1 MSDEELVSSIV
12 GADNY
17 SVDLITV
24 ATALHWFDLP
34 RFYSIVNRVLRK
46 PGGII
51 AVWSYATMS
60 VSPEFDPILKS
71 FLDSTQPYWHPNLKL
86 ILDEYKALPFPF
98 QSVGL
103 GSESETIQVDIPK
116 EISFDGFLRWVKSW
130 SITNIDLLPEKLVKE
145 FEVAWGGPNLIRCV
159 VFKAFMLVD
168 KVFPQPAVVRLI
180 FRSFVSALSGRELAT
195 AFAQFVRGG
204 DRIPDLLLKRYGAK
218 PPYQL

>member
-168 KVFPQPAVVRLI
+168 RVK
-180 FRSFVSALSGRELAT
+180 
-195 AFAQFVRGG
+195 
-204 DRIPDLLLKRYGAK
+204 K
-218 PPYQL
+218 